1 MCALKDSTVWL
12 KRKAYK
18 PPKSKRWSVTS
29 DEKGKVGMRYLAPGE
44 ENRASGEKLKEAYL
58 KAISSKQNC
67 LKTDRITQDS
77 SKSPITGGM
86 QKKSGHFSM
95 GI

>member
-12 KRKAYK
+12 KRKVYK

-29 DEKGKVGMRYLAPGE
+29 DEKGKVGVHYAAPWE
-44 ENRASGEKLKEAYL
+44 ANRVSGEKLKEAYL
-58 KAISSKQNC
+58 KVISNKQNC